1 MMAPPTT
8 AQHGHPIGP
17 RGASSWPVGCSARF
31 RAGRRWPEP
40 RRIAVSILLCLLA
53 ACASPPPPPDWQ
65 LNAKAAS
72 ERSVAAYLSGNA
84 RVDAQELARARSE
97 IARTGRADLLARIEL
112 TRCAAQAA
120 SLVFGPCAAFEALRA
135 DADAPERAYADYLA
149 ARIAA
154 SDIALLPEPQRA
166 VAAGAGAGAGAR
178 GEAPNL
184 AALRAIDDPLSR
196 LVAAGVLF
204 KAGRAGPQVIAIA
217 IATASAQGWRR
228 PLLAWLGVE
237 LRRAEQS
244 GAVEDADRLRRRI
257 ALAEGGS
264 AAAP

>member
-8 AQHGHPIGP
+8 AHRGHPMGP
-17 RGASSWPVGCSARF
+17 RGAPSWPVGCSARF
-31 RAGRRWPEP
+31 GAGWRRPEL
-40 RRIAVSILLCLLA
+40 RRVAALIMLCLLA
-53 ACASPPPPPDWQ
+53 ACASRPPPPGWQ

-135 DADAPERAYADYLA
+135 DADAPERAYADHLA

-166 VAAGAGAGAGAR
+166 VAAGAGAGAQ
-178 GEAPNL
+178 GEAPNV

-204 KAGRAGPQVIAIA
+204 EAGRADPQVIAIA
-217 IATASAQGWRR
+217 IDTASAQGWRR

-237 LRRAEQS
+237 LRRAERS

-257 ALAEGGS
+257 ALVEGGS
-264 AAAP
+264 AAVP